1 MTFMNPALILGAAA
15 FAIPLLIHLLN
26 RSRFRTVEWGAMH
39 LLESVIKVNHKRFRL
54 DQLILLLV
62 RCAIPALLAMTL
74 ARPVL
79 TGARMLEGDAPV
91 SLVVL
96 LDTSYSM
103 DAADPAGSRFDAAV
117 DAAGRIIGAAS
128 VGSQIAVLQTGGRP
142 TPLFDQPV
150 FDSDVIV
157 RRLQQV
163 SAGYGASDMQTAM
176 DEALLTVNSM
186 SHARREIVVISDF
199 QPADWN
205 ALAADAGDGIRRR
218 MVAMDIR
225 PELTLLS
232 VGQSMDS
239 NISVDSIQFPQRAI
253 GVGQQLAV
261 RATLRNHGQQPVD
274 SVRVVL
280 KIDGAEDSVSQATL
294 TAGGVTQTLFT
305 CQFDAP
311 GSHVMEIEVV
321 ADDPLQA
328 DNRMAAAVTVWEN
341 LKVLLVDGDS
351 SNQPLQSETDYVS
364 IALTPF
370 TFGRVRLSDLVQT
383 ETIPLK
389 QLNEAALQDA
399 RVCVLANV
407 SQLDDSQLS
416 AVTRYVRQG
425 GALLVTAGNRTDL
438 NWYRDRMFASG
449 SGPLPTPFAALRGI
463 SDPSATSTQNE
474 TAQTDIAATI
484 VAQRF
489 DHPALEFFNQPE
501 NGDLS
506 TAEIRRWYKLA
517 DTVASS
523 EATVAADAAV
533 GETGAQ
539 RSGPDNA
546 AVHVL
551 LRLSSGDPLLVER
564 QFGDGVV
571 MQLATSIDAD
581 WTDLPLRPFFVPLM
595 QQLVTTM
602 ASRIS
607 PPRNIS
613 TGDPA
618 VAVFGNGNT
627 SVNAS
632 SGNGDPGLD
641 GNFVSVLTPDGL
653 RRTVPCTSQGKL
665 QVARYEATQ
674 RPGIYTMTLPSTET
688 QHFVAETPRA
698 ESDPGV
704 MDAGSLQ
711 SLAEH
716 LQAAHITSPQQY
728 LEQDDLRRNGREI
741 WRMVLVA
748 LLAFLALEVMLQ
760 QRFAGVRS

>member
-1 MTFMNPALILGAAA
+1 MTFMNPALVFGAVA
-15 FAIPLLIHLLN
+15 FAIPLMIHILN

-39 LLESVIKVNHKRFRL
+39 LLESVIKINHKRFRL

-62 RCAIPALLAMTL
+62 RCAIPALLAITL

-79 TGARMLEGDAPV
+79 TGAKMLEGDAPV
-91 SLVVL
+91 SLVLL

-103 DAADPAGSRFDAAV
+103 EATDPAGSRFDAAV
-117 DAAGRIIGAAS
+117 DAATRIVGTAS
-128 VGSQIAVLQTGGRP
+128 RGSQIAVLQTGGRP

-150 FDSDVIV
+150 FDPAAVT
-157 RRLQQV
+157 RRLQQI
-163 SAGYGASDMQTAM
+163 SAGYGASDMQACM
-176 DEALLTVNSM
+176 DEALVIINGM

-218 MVAMDIR
+218 MAGMDMQ

-232 VGQSMDS
+232 VGQSMDN

-253 GVGQQLAV
+253 GVGQQLSV
-261 RATLRNHGQQPVD
+261 RATIRNHGQQPVD

-280 KIDGAEDSVSQATL
+280 KIDGVEDSVSQITL
-294 TAGGVTQTLFT
+294 TADGIAQALFT

-311 GSHVMEIEVV
+311 GSHVMEVEVV

-328 DNRMAAAVTVWEN
+328 DNRFAAAVTVWDS
-341 LKVLLVDGDS
+341 LKVLLVDGDF
-351 SNQPLQSETDYVS
+351 SNQPLQSETDFLS

-370 TFGRVRLSDLVQT
+370 TFGRVRLADLVQT

-407 SQLDDSQLS
+407 SKLVGGQLS
-416 AVTRYVRQG
+416 AVTSYVHQG
-425 GALLVTAGNRTDL
+425 GALLVCAGNRNDL
-438 NWYRDRMFASG
+438 SWYRDRMFASG
-449 SGPLPTPFAALRGI
+449 SGPLPMPFGALRGI
-463 SDPSATSTQNE
+463 SDPSATSAQNE
-474 TAQTDIAATI
+474 TVQTDIAATI
-484 VAQRF
+484 VTQRF
-489 DHPALEFFNQPE
+489 DHPALEFFNQTE

-506 TAEIRRWYKLA
+506 TAEIRRWYQLT
-517 DTVASS
+517 DTVAVS
-523 EATVAADAAV
+523 EATVAADLAV
-533 GETGAQ
+533 GETGVQ
-539 RSGPDNA
+539 RSEARRSGA
-546 AVHVL
+546 GSEAVSVL

-618 VAVFGNGNT
+618 VALFGNG
-627 SVNAS
+627 SAS
-632 SGNGDPGLD
+632 DD
-641 GNFVSVLTPDGL
+641 TNFVSVVTSDGL
-653 RRTVPCTSQGKL
+653 RRTVSSTSQGRL
-665 QVARYEATQ
+665 QMARYEATQ
-674 RPGIYTMTLPSTET
+674 RPGTYTMTLPSTET
-688 QHFVAETPRA
+688 LHFVAETSRA
-698 ESDPGV
+698 ESDLDV
-704 MDAGSLQ
+704 MDSTGLQ

-741 WRMVLVA
+741 WKMVLAV